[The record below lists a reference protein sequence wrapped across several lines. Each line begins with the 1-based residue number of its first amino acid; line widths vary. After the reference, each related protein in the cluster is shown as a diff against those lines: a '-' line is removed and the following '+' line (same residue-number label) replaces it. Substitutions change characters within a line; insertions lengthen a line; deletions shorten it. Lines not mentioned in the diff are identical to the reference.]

1 MESLVPP
8 DAPPAGSCVRVE
20 RPESGLAV
28 VILDPPHK
36 KFALLDLPLMRD
48 LDAVL
53 EKLAR
58 EVDLKGVVLTGR
70 SPTSFAAGADLD
82 ALARLE
88 QPNIAV
94 ELARFGQG
102 VFNRLAGLRAT
113 TVAAVGGPVPGGAYE
128 VSLACDRIVLADHP
142 SSRIGLPETRLGI
155 LPGWGGSQ
163 RLPRRIGVPAA
174 LDAILNG
181 RLYDPRR
188 AKRMGLVDRLA
199 VPEYLLRIAGDIAMG
214 RQRCAPRRRGAA
226 LWLVDKN
233 PAALAVIGRKVQ
245 RDLLAKTGGHYPA
258 PVAALDLVLKAP
270 STPFATGFDREAQA
284 LGKLAVS
291 PECKSLVSIFRLS
304 EDAKKLGKLPDGS
317 EAAVIERAGVI
328 GAGVMGAGIASLC
341 AERGLNVRLS
351 DIARDPLDRALIAH
365 RAGIAKLRKQRR
377 LQQHEADAASD
388 RLTVS
393 TTLQGFGAS
402 GIVIEAVAERIEVKH
417 QVLGRI
423 AEQIGPDA
431 ILATNTSSLSVDAIA
446 ERLPHPERVVGM
458 HFFNPVP
465 KMPLVEVVR
474 GTQTS
479 EAVVR
484 ATAKLALKLGKT
496 PVITSDSPGFLVNR
510 LLGPYLDE
518 AARLFEAGVEI
529 ERIDRVVRDFGM
541 PMGPLELLDEVGF
554 DIAAH
559 AAESLGAA
567 FGERMACSPVLA
579 NLLEADLKGKK
590 TGAGF
595 YLHDRGKG
603 PKLPN
608 PEVKRF
614 VDSRAAQQADFSDQV
629 ILDYLLMAMLNEAA
643 FALTEG
649 VVDGPREVD
658 LATVFGMGF
667 PPFRGGLLRWADSLG
682 PRDVLDRLARIAGA
696 PDVLARPVGSARFK
710 PAPMLQDLARAS
722 GV

>member
-1 MESLVPP
+1 
-8 DAPPAGSCVRVE
+8 
-20 RPESGLAV
+20 
-28 VILDPPHK
+28 
-36 KFALLDLPLMRD
+36 
-48 LDAVL
+48 
-53 EKLAR
+53 
-58 EVDLKGVVLTGR
+58 
-70 SPTSFAAGADLD
+70 
-82 ALARLE
+82 
-88 QPNIAV
+88 
-94 ELARFGQG
+94 
-102 VFNRLAGLRAT
+102 
-113 TVAAVGGPVPGGAYE
+113 
-128 VSLACDRIVLADHP
+128 
-142 SSRIGLPETRLGI
+142 
-155 LPGWGGSQ
+155 
-163 RLPRRIGVPAA
+163 
-174 LDAILNG
+174 
-181 RLYDPRR
+181 
-188 AKRMGLVDRLA
+188 
-199 VPEYLLRIAGDIAMG
+199 
-214 RQRCAPRRRGAA
+214 
-226 LWLVDKN
+226 
-233 PAALAVIGRKVQ
+233 
-245 RDLLAKTGGHYPA
+245 
-258 PVAALDLVLKAP
+258 
-270 STPFATGFDREAQA
+270 
-284 LGKLAVS
+284 
-291 PECKSLVSIFRLS
+291 
-304 EDAKKLGKLPDGS
+304 
-317 EAAVIERAGVI
+317 
-328 GAGVMGAGIASLC
+328 
-341 AERGLNVRLS
+341 
-351 DIARDPLDRALIAH
+351 
-365 RAGIAKLRKQRR
+365 
-377 LQQHEADAASD
+377 
-388 RLTVS
+388 
-393 TTLQGFGAS
+393 
-402 GIVIEAVAERIEVKH
+402 
-417 QVLGRI
+417 
-423 AEQIGPDA
+423 
-431 ILATNTSSLSVDAIA
+431 
-446 ERLPHPERVVGM
+446 
-458 HFFNPVP
+458 
-465 KMPLVEVVR
+465 
-474 GTQTS
+474 
-479 EAVVR
+479 
-484 ATAKLALKLGKT
+484 
-496 PVITSDSPGFLVNR
+496 VITSDSPGFLVNR